1 MADQDIGTD
10 LQQQVEH
17 AVNTKTLLNI
27 AGGGSKSFL
36 GVISNAK
43 TLDVQHHE
51 GVISYEPTE
60 LVIKA
65 RAGTPLKTLTDML
78 SDNGQMLPFEPPAFG
93 AEATIGGTVACALAG
108 PARPYLGGVRDYVLG
123 CQVLNGR
130 AQSLRFG
137 GEVMKNVA
145 GYDVSRLMTG
155 AMGTLGVLL
164 DVSVKVLPKAESE
177 ITLAQP
183 LDASDAIEAMQALA
197 GSGLPVTAS
206 AWIDGDMFTRLS
218 STEGAVNAAASKLPG
233 DKIENPQLWT
243 ELKEQRLPFFSTDA
257 PLWRIS
263 TPALTP
269 VMDIEG
275 SWLCDWAGMQRWLK
289 SDAPASVI
297 RSQCE
302 SVGGHATLYR
312 ASETLRRETG
322 VFHPPAA
329 PLLKLQKRLKN
340 EFDPAGIFNYQ
351 RLFKEF

>member
-1 MADQDIGTD
+1 MADHDIGTD

-17 AVNTKTLLNI
+17 AANTKTLLNI

-36 GVISNAK
+36 GVTSNAK
-43 TLDVQHHE
+43 TLDVRHHD

-275 SWLCDWAGMQRWLK
+275 SWLYDWAGMQRWLK

-302 SVGGHATLYR
+302 LSLIH
-312 ASETLRRETG
+312 
-322 VFHPPAA
+322 
-329 PLLKLQKRLKN
+329 
-340 EFDPAGIFNYQ
+340 I
-351 RLFKEF
+351 